1 MNDLLMNDTFEN
13 ITFTQNTFTTKS
25 FPHIYTNSS
34 NGEHVSQKL
43 NKNEENG
50 ILFDDSVF
58 LSQLSFTSEE
68 DSIEKHIVQPVSLQE
83 IIKES
88 QNVLSG
94 IVYEEK
100 EVSVGQICSNKKD
113 LCDKYSIQSISI
125 ANVKSQSS
133 KSECNKD
140 TILLKNNVD
149 LNQLSS
155 WGLPKAV
162 LEKYESRN
170 LRTMFPWQVDCL
182 GNEEVLK
189 GKNLVY
195 SAPTSAGKTLV
206 AEILA
211 IKTILERKKKVIFI
225 LPFVSIVREKMFYF
239 QDLLETSGIRV
250 DGFMGSYNPPGGFKA
265 VQFAICTIEK
275 ANSLINRLLGE
286 ENLESIGAVL
296 IDEIHLLGDPSRGY
310 LLELLLTKLRYI
322 SKKDDLKIQIIGMSA
337 TLPNLP
343 QIAKWLDAEL
353 YTTDFRPVPLN
364 EQAHVC
370 GEIYNPMMKLV
381 RTLSQLP
388 ELKTDSDNIL
398 QLCLETIKESCS
410 VLIFC
415 PTKNWCENLAQQIAT
430 GFYKIGSSKS
440 TWGDL
445 LRAQL
450 DTSLIME
457 LLEQLKYCPVGLDV
471 ILNKTASFG
480 VAFHHAGLTM
490 EERDIVE
497 GAFRNGVL
505 RVLVATSTLSSGV
518 NLPARRVIIRTPM
531 FHGKPLDSLVYRQMI
546 GRAGRMGKDSVGE
559 SFLICQKNDYKI
571 AKDLMSADL
580 SPVRSCLESAGKLK
594 RAILEVI
601 ASGVA
606 STPEDIQLFTESTL
620 LAVEDEGTQ
629 ELSNPIDEAVDFLQR
644 NEFVRLQQEEDGG
657 QRYVASSL
665 GKACLS
671 SSMSPDDGLSLFIEL
686 EKARQCIVL
695 ETELHLIYLV
705 TPYSACYSWEN
716 IDWMLY
722 LTIWEKLPANMKKVG
737 ELVGIRESYI
747 VNATRG
753 KILTNTGKLYHQFLV
768 HKRFFVALALQDLVN
783 EKPLSMLQSLQQSS
797 SSFAGMVTSFSKQLG
812 WNSIELLLAQFQERM
827 QFGVSR
833 SYRPDAP
840 TVLNGKMAR
849 ALYNAGIESVI
860 QLANSEISAI
870 ENILHRVAPFESEKE
885 REGESEYE
893 KRQRNKY
900 KNVWIAGREGLTERQ
915 AAEIFVRDARKYL
928 KIELGLV
935 DAQWENV
942 KDEGEEEIEKTN
954 QSDDCTELKEE
965 VIVNYET
972 NTAQTEE
979 MQQNSDIITSEGAN
993 HNTNNKVEDIH
1004 KNDSVFSD
1012 DSVVL
1017 SNNISI
1023 SDVSSISNADS
1034 TIIEDVEENNE
1045 CIEEN
1050 NDCIKETSNKLS
1062 EKFKN
1067 ISLNSPKRNFE
1078 KKFCKNKGRDDDRG
1092 NDYKEGTNLN
1102 EKCFKNEEI
1111 VVNRKE
1117 VENNEAEATSSVEAE
1132 TKSKFIAAAKPRTKE
1147 EAETNLEREI
1157 EAKVEAV
1164 TKTKVPSAISTA
1176 TVRRD
1181 KTTSLE
1187 IEFSTPYTNKLQ
1199 SLPTDTHNTEV
1210 HCFLREIS
1218 LSDFSE
1224 TLSENSSGTQGSKT
1238 SIPTS
1243 DINDAILEIPASDEI
1258 NHSSSSGIN
1267 DLSLS
1272 LEKNESDQSLFDD
1285 ESFTLQLSQH
1295 DLSEDDPTKSDSY
1308 PTQTNALQK
1317 DECAY
1322 RNGLSEVLESDNDDI
1337 FGKSIEEEI
1346 LLSAKKRKNDSEEYG
1361 GGIKKLKTKS
1371 VNILRKDA
1379 VRDKDIRPSYFTDEL
1394 KKEDTCADLSK
1405 LKILDVCQELTG
1417 LESFIAELKEKDCF
1431 AFSIACSRMTENK
1444 PVIGMNAM
1452 KTESSVDQKQAFFNG
1467 SRKLEGFSFCWDDNI
1482 THYVSLENIKLHQ
1495 KIIKLLKQIF
1505 GKTSTTVCMVDSKE
1519 QIKLLKKSCDVNFA
1533 CQVEDPKIADWILD
1547 PEGREKSLKAL
1558 TIKYCPEMVE
1568 LLNFS
1573 EGSKG
1578 VGSLGLDLYSSVP
1591 AKTRSSLES
1600 VITWQVNI
1608 TLKNGLLVEHLK
1620 YLDAYDL
1627 ETNIIPCLAK
1637 IELDGIRVN
1646 KNALTS
1652 LLNTVK
1658 CQISNTEK
1666 KAYALAGRKFNF
1678 LSSADVA
1685 KVLGMFRGKKTS
1697 TRKQVL
1703 EKNQHP
1709 ISDLVLQWRKLH
1721 SVLTK
1726 TIYPLIPAVQN
1737 DRIHGRYITHTA
1749 TGRITMHEP
1758 NLQNIPKDFQVVN
1771 PLTKENVD
1779 ISCRKAFDAP
1789 VDYMLLSADYCQL
1802 ELRLLTH
1809 FSQDKL
1815 LCKIMG
1821 EPGDVFRTV
1830 AAKWNKITEEEVT
1843 ESTRQHAKHICY
1855 GIIYGMGNRT
1865 LAEQLN
1871 MDEDDAAEFM
1881 ETFRNTYPGIKTF
1894 IHNTIENCKVTG
1906 YVETINGRRRFLPN
1920 INENDS
1926 TKRGHAERQAV
1937 NTTIQGSAA
1946 DIVKK
1951 AMLKIEH
1958 NLQEMFHKAKNK
1970 PKMVLHLHDELIY
1983 EVPTKYL
1990 RKVAKVVKKNMEK
2003 SVELSVPFPVKLKS
2017 GVCWGNMSEIVL

>member
-665 GKACLS
+665 G
-671 SSMSPDDGLSLFIEL
+671 
-686 EKARQCIVL
+686 
-695 ETELHLIYLV
+695 
-705 TPYSACYSWEN
+705 
-716 IDWMLY
+716 
-722 LTIWEKLPANMKKVG
+722 
-737 ELVGIRESYI
+737 
-747 VNATRG
+747 
-753 KILTNTGKLYHQFLV
+753 
-768 HKRFFVALALQDLVN
+768 
-783 EKPLSMLQSLQQSS
+783 MLQSLQQSS

>member
-1 MNDLLMNDTFEN
+1 MMN
-13 ITFTQNTFTTKS
+13 
-25 FPHIYTNSS
+25 
-34 NGEHVSQKL
+34 
-43 NKNEENG
+43 
-50 ILFDDSVF
+50 
-58 LSQLSFTSEE
+58 
-68 DSIEKHIVQPVSLQE
+68 
-83 IIKES
+83 
-88 QNVLSG
+88 
-94 IVYEEK
+94 
-100 EVSVGQICSNKKD
+100 
-113 LCDKYSIQSISI
+113 
-125 ANVKSQSS
+125 
-133 KSECNKD
+133 
-140 TILLKNNVD
+140 
-149 LNQLSS
+149 
-155 WGLPKAV
+155 
-162 LEKYESRN
+162 
-170 LRTMFPWQVDCL
+170 
-182 GNEEVLK
+182 
-189 GKNLVY
+189 
-195 SAPTSAGKTLV
+195 
-206 AEILA
+206 
-211 IKTILERKKKVIFI
+211 
-225 LPFVSIVREKMFYF
+225 
-239 QDLLETSGIRV
+239 
-250 DGFMGSYNPPGGFKA
+250 
-265 VQFAICTIEK
+265 
-275 ANSLINRLLGE
+275 
-286 ENLESIGAVL
+286 
-296 IDEIHLLGDPSRGY
+296 
-310 LLELLLTKLRYI
+310 
-322 SKKDDLKIQIIGMSA
+322 
-337 TLPNLP
+337 
-343 QIAKWLDAEL
+343 
-353 YTTDFRPVPLN
+353 
-364 EQAHVC
+364 
-370 GEIYNPMMKLV
+370 LV
-381 RTLSQLP
+381 RTLSPLP

-445 LRAQL
+445 LRTQL

-471 ILNKTASFG
+471 ILQKTVSFG

-490 EERDIVE
+490 EERDIIE
-497 GAFRNGVL
+497 GAFRNSVL

-531 FHGKPLDSLVYRQMI
+531 FHGKPLDSLIYRQMI

-629 ELSNPIDEAVDFLQR
+629 ELSNPIDQAVEFLQM
-644 NEFVRLQQEEDGG
+644 NEFIRLQQEEDGR
-657 QRYVASSL
+657 QKYAASSL

-671 SSMSPDDGLSLFIEL
+671 SSMAPDDGLSLFMEL

-753 KILTNTGKLYHQFLV
+753 KIVTNTGKLYHQFLV

-783 EKPLSMLQSLQQSS
+783 EKPLSWVCQKFNCNRGMLQSLQQSS

-833 SYRPDAP
+833 DLIDLMHLP
-840 TVLNGKMAR
+840 VLNGKMAR

-935 DAQWENV
+935 DAQWENI
-942 KDEGEEEIEKTN
+942 KEEEEEVEENN
-954 QSDDCTELKEE
+954 QSADCTEVKEE
-965 VIVNYET
+965 VIMDYET

-979 MQQNSDIITSEGAN
+979 IRQNSDIIRGEGDN
-993 HNTNNKVEDIH
+993 QGEDE
-1004 KNDSVFSD
+1004 SVFSD
-1012 DSVVL
+1012 DIL
-1017 SNNISI
+1017 SDTLSI
-1023 SDVSSISNADS
+1023 SDESSISNADS
-1034 TIIEDVEENNE
+1034 TIIED
-1045 CIEEN
+1045 IEEN
-1050 NDCIKETSNKLS
+1050 KECLEENIDFIKETSNRLS
-1062 EKFKN
+1062 EKFQN
-1067 ISLNSPKRNFE
+1067 ISLNSPKRTFE
-1078 KKFCKNKGRDDDRG
+1078 KKFSKNKDRDNDRG
-1092 NDYKEGTNLN
+1092 KNFNSRTDLN
-1102 EKCFKNEEI
+1102 EKSFKNEEI

-1117 VENNEAEATSSVEAE
+1117 VENLRENNEAEATCKVEGE
-1132 TKSKFIAAAKPRTKE
+1132 TKTKLHSAAKPRSKVKT
-1147 EAETNLEREI
+1147 ETNVEMEI
-1157 EAKVEAV
+1157 ETATT
-1164 TKTKVPSAISTA
+1164 TKLPSAISTD
-1176 TVRRD
+1176 TVHTD
-1181 KTTSLE
+1181 KKNSPG
-1187 IEFSTPYTNKLQ
+1187 IEFSTPFTHKPQALVTNA
-1199 SLPTDTHNTEV
+1199 HNTEV
-1210 HCFLREIS
+1210 DCFLQEIS

-1224 TLSENSSGTQGSKT
+1224 TLSENSSGTHGSKT
-1238 SIPTS
+1238 SISASDVTNVILERPASDDMNLPAS
-1243 DINDAILEIPASDEI
+1243 DINDVILETPVSDDMSL
-1258 NHSSSSGIN
+1258 SSSSGMH
-1267 DLSLS
+1267 DLSVS
-1272 LEKNESDQSLFDD
+1272 LKKNQSDQSLFDD
-1285 ESFTLQLSQH
+1285 ESFTLQLSEQ
-1295 DLSEDDPTKSDSY
+1295 DLSEDEPLDKSSKSD
-1308 PTQTNALQK
+1308 PKQTNSLQQ

-1322 RNGLSEVLESDNDDI
+1322 QNGLGEVLESDDEDI

-1346 LLSAKKRKNDSEEYG
+1346 LLSAKRKHDSGEYG
-1361 GGIKKLKTKS
+1361 RGSKKLKTKS
-1371 VNILRKDA
+1371 VNILRKNT
-1379 VRDKDIRPSYFTDEL
+1379 VRDKDTKPSYVTHEL
-1394 KKEDTCADLSK
+1394 RKEDTADRSK

-1417 LESFIAELKEKDCF
+1417 LENFIAELKEKDCF
-1431 AFSIACSRMTENK
+1431 SFSIACSRMTENK
-1444 PVIGMNAM
+1444 PVIGMNVM
-1452 KTESSVDQKQAFFNG
+1452 KPEGSVDQKPAFFSG
-1467 SRKLEGFSFCWDDNI
+1467 SRKLEGFSFCWDDI
-1482 THYVSLENIKLHQ
+1482 THYLSLENIKLHS

-1505 GKTSTTVCMVDSKE
+1505 DKTSTTVCMVDSKE
-1519 QIKLLKKSCDVNFA
+1519 QIKLLKKSCGVNFG

-1558 TIKYCPEMVE
+1558 TTKYCPEMVE
-1568 LLNFS
+1568 LLHLS
-1573 EGSKG
+1573 KGCKG
-1578 VGSLGLDLYSSVP
+1578 VGSIGLDLYSSVP
-1591 AKTRSSLES
+1591 AKDRSSLES
-1600 VITWQVNI
+1600 IITWNVNI
-1608 TLKNGLLVEHLK
+1608 TLKNDLLIDNLK

-1637 IELDGIRVN
+1637 IELDGMRVN
-1646 KNALTS
+1646 KNALMS
-1652 LLNTVK
+1652 LLNSIK
-1658 CQISNTEK
+1658 GQISDTEK

-1678 LSSADVA
+1678 NSSADVA

-1726 TIYPLIPAVQN
+1726 TIYPLIPVVQN

-1758 NLQNIPKDFQVVN
+1758 NLQNIPKDFQMVN

-1779 ISCRKAFDAP
+1779 ISCRKAFDAS

-1809 FSQDKL
+1809 FSQDQL
-1815 LCKIMG
+1815 LCKIMR

-1830 AAKWNKITEEEVT
+1830 AAKWNRITEEEVT

-1894 IHNTIENCKVTG
+1894 IHNTIENCKATG

-1920 INENDS
+1920 INESNS

-1951 AMLKIEH
+1951 AMIKIEH
-1958 NLQEMFHKAKNK
+1958 DLQQMFHKAKNK

-1990 RKVAKVVKKNMEK
+1990 RKVAKVVKKNMEN

-2017 GVCWGNMSEIVL
+2017 GLCWGDMSEIVL